1 MIRRTIHRL
10 LLATALLAAMP
21 VRAAGDEF
29 SIGVIAPSLT
39 APNDDSALHQAISE
53 TDDDNLAFVVVNGIK
68 SAEENCTDTVYLDR
82 KILFDGAKNGLVVSL
97 AGADWTGCRSS
108 SGRTAAIERLNRLR
122 ELFFAEDFS
131 FGASKIPLSRQS
143 SAPKFRSYAENAR
156 WEFGPV
162 LFATL
167 NLPADNNHFLMAA
180 GRNNEFEDR
189 LIANHDWLQRLVT
202 IATRRRFAA
211 LVVFC
216 DSDPLALVTPKPR
229 HDGYA
234 DVRDQLVQLARHF
247 AGRILIV
254 HDSAVARAETSTG
267 ISWNGNLGTLAVSSG
282 WLRLTV
288 APATTAL
295 FSITS
300 GETAPASRRDKKAA
314 VK

>member
-1 MIRRTIHRL
+1 MIRPTTARL
-10 LLATALLAAMP
+10 LLAAALLVARPAQ
-21 VRAAGDEF
+21 AAGEEF

-39 APNDDSALHQAISE
+39 APSDDSILRQAISE

-68 SAEENCTDTVYLDR
+68 SAEESCTDAVYLDR
-82 KILFDGAKNGLVVSL
+82 KILFDGAKNGLIVSL
-97 AGADWTGCRSS
+97 AGADWTGCRSGG
-108 SGRTAAIERLNRLR
+108 GRTAAIERLNRLR

-131 FGASKIPLSRQS
+131 FGATKIALARQS
-143 SAPKFRSYAENAR
+143 TAPKFRSYVENSR

-167 NLPADNNHFLMAA
+167 NLPADNNHFLLAA

-202 IATRRRFAA
+202 IATRRKLAA

-216 DSDPLALVTPKPR
+216 DSDPLGMVPPKPR

-234 DVRDQLVQLARHF
+234 DVRAQLVQLAAHF
-247 AGRILIV
+247 SGRILIV
-254 HDSAVARAETSTG
+254 HDGAGARAGEPAG
-267 ISWNGNLGTLAVSSG
+267 IAWTGNLGTLAVTSG

-288 APATTAL
+288 SPSTPAL
-295 FSITS
+295 FSVTS
-300 GETAPASRRDKKAA
+300 NGGGRASHRDKKSMA
-314 VK
+314 K